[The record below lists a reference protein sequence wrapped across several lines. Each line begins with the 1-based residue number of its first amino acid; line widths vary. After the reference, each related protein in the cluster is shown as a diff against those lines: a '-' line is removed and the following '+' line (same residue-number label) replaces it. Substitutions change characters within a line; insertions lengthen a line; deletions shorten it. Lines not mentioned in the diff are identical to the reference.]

1 MSLSGCVAGA
11 GRTATARARE
21 QGPRASPA
29 SGGDET
35 MPAAAR
41 RLALLSTHLGASTAE
56 HQQLDNPLVAVP
68 TGLLKGLDPIL
79 TAELLYVLRM
89 AGHGDV
95 ISIVDCNFPAAEVAS
110 KTFYGKVCGQHTTRS
125 VLPCWLAS

>member
-1 MSLSGCVAGA
+1 
-11 GRTATARARE
+11 
-21 QGPRASPA
+21 
-29 SGGDET
+29 

-41 RLALLSTHLGASTAE
+41 RLALLGTHLGASTVE
-56 HQQLDNPLVAVP
+56 HQQPATPLVAVP

-110 KTFYGKVCGQHTTRS
+110 KTFYGKVCSKQTTGG
-125 VLPCWLAS
+125 VLAG

>member
-1 MSLSGCVAGA
+1 
-11 GRTATARARE
+11 
-21 QGPRASPA
+21 
-29 SGGDET
+29 
-35 MPAAAR
+35 MPAASR
-41 RLALLSTHLGASTAE
+41 RLALLGAHLGPPTAE
-56 HQQLDNPLVAVP
+56 HQQPENPLVAVP

-110 KTFYGKVCGQHTTRS
+110 KTFHGKVQNTQTVS
-125 VLPCWLAS
+125 STVLPGLLAGRRLGCWLSCKAGSCAAGPPHVCVCVCVCV